1 MIAELLQDVRTDLRE
16 IPGFIAMV
24 VLAIAAGIG
33 FNMAAFY
40 EADGDELRLSASRG
54 QSIEEQMERLRLNSC
69 SAEVKPGFTVI
80 VGLRQYSVELS
91 VPMAGARSLFCDMR
105 TNIACVTRG
114 TEHLA

>member
-16 IPGFIAMV
+16 IPGFVAMV

-54 QSIEEQMERLRLNSC
+54 QSIEEQMDRLRLSSC
-69 SAEVKPGFTVI
+69 SAELKPGFTVI
-80 VGLRQYSVELS
+80 VGVRQYSVELS
-91 VPMAGARSLFCDMR
+91 VPVSGARSLFCNTR
-105 TNIACVTRG
+105 TNIACATHG
-114 TEHLA
+114 TERLA